1 MGCKATIGELC
12 SRVCSGGTPR
22 RNIAEFYDGGTIPWL
37 NTSEISF
44 NRIRKTEQHITEA
57 GLNDSSAKWIRENS
71 VIVAMYG
78 ATAGK
83 AAIAKIPL
91 TTNQACCNLEIN
103 EEVADYRYI
112 YYWFKNQYSHVL
124 GLANGGAQQNLSA
137 KTIRALEVELPS
149 LMRQQQTA
157 NLLSSIDDKIEFNGR
172 LNGYLAEMLDIQYQ
186 YALERSCETKKLVEV
201 SEILSGGTPS
211 TRIDE
216 YWQNGSIP
224 FFAPGDVTNSI
235 YTMITEKH
243 ITESGLANCNSALYP
258 TDTVFLT
265 ARGTVGKVAMAG
277 VPMAMNQS
285 CFAFAGI
292 GIPQTV
298 VFQIIKRAVYSLKT
312 KAIGAVFAAINT
324 RDLKLEEVD
333 IPNSSVMADYDAF
346 ARPIHALIKANEEE
360 ALRLA
365 ELRGALLPKLMSGEI
380 DVSEVDLTQLNSHLA

>member
-172 LNGYLAEMLDIQYQ
+172 LNGYLED
-186 YALERSCETKKLVEV
+186 YASCLFEDFASECISSTPLFEVANVRYGKGLATKNFIDSGYPVFGGNGQIGFYSKYLYEDPQILVSCRGAAAGNILVSSPKSFVTSNSLVIELNDRRYFEWLKRYFLLHQLHGYATGSAQPQITIDNLKYLTV
-201 SEILSGGTPS
+201 PYPPLSEIEEL
-211 TRIDE
+211 TRIL
-216 YWQNGSIP
+216 STI
-224 FFAPGDVTNSI
+224 
-235 YTMITEKH
+235 
-243 ITESGLANCNSALYP
+243 SGY
-258 TDTVFLT
+258 
-265 ARGTVGKVAMAG
+265 
-277 VPMAMNQS
+277 
-285 CFAFAGI
+285 
-292 GIPQTV
+292 
-298 VFQIIKRAVYSLKT
+298 VYSNEIENASL
-312 KAIGAVFAAINT
+312 AQL
-324 RDLKLEEVD
+324 RDT
-333 IPNSSVMADYDAF
+333 
-346 ARPIHALIKANEEE
+346 
-360 ALRLA
+360 
-365 ELRGALLPKLMSGEI
+365 LLPKLMSGEI
-380 DVSEVDLTQLNSHLA
+380 DVSKVAL

>member
-44 NRIRKTEQHITEA
+44 NRIHKTEQHITEA
-57 GLNDSSAKWIRENS
+57 GLNDSSAKWVRENS

-149 LMRQQQTA
+149 LMRQQHTA

-172 LNGYLAEMLDIQYQ
+172 LNGYLA
-186 YALERSCETKKLVEV
+186 A
-201 SEILSGGTPS
+201 
-211 TRIDE
+211 
-216 YWQNGSIP
+216 
-224 FFAPGDVTNSI
+224 
-235 YTMITEKH
+235 
-243 ITESGLANCNSALYP
+243 
-258 TDTVFLT
+258 
-265 ARGTVGKVAMAG
+265 
-277 VPMAMNQS
+277 
-285 CFAFAGI
+285 
-292 GIPQTV
+292 
-298 VFQIIKRAVYSLKT
+298 
-312 KAIGAVFAAINT
+312 
-324 RDLKLEEVD
+324 
-333 IPNSSVMADYDAF
+333 
-346 ARPIHALIKANEEE
+346 
-360 ALRLA
+360 
-365 ELRGALLPKLMSGEI
+365 
-380 DVSEVDLTQLNSHLA
+380 

>member
-1 MGCKATIGELC
+1 
-12 SRVCSGGTPR
+12 
-22 RNIAEFYDGGTIPWL
+22 
-37 NTSEISF
+37 
-44 NRIRKTEQHITEA
+44 
-57 GLNDSSAKWIRENS
+57 
-71 VIVAMYG
+71 
-78 ATAGK
+78 
-83 AAIAKIPL
+83 
-91 TTNQACCNLEIN
+91 
-103 EEVADYRYI
+103 
-112 YYWFKNQYSHVL
+112 
-124 GLANGGAQQNLSA
+124 
-137 KTIRALEVELPS
+137 
-149 LMRQQQTA
+149 
-157 NLLSSIDDKIEFNGR
+157 
-172 LNGYLAEMLDIQYQ
+172 MLDIQYQ

-380 DVSEVDLTQLNSHLA
+380 DVSEVDLTQLNSHLAVLWLHEE

>member
-1 MGCKATIGELC
+1 MRRAAASLDLGGSGQAVLFARKAC
-12 SRVCSGGTPR
+12 
-22 RNIAEFYDGGTIPWL
+22 NIPQGAPADFVRSAL
-37 NTSEISF
+37 VASF
-44 NRIRKTEQHITEA
+44 TLAVSWQSPQLRQHIRRA
-57 GLNDSSAKWIRENS
+57 GRMALGDTQDRERGEEGFS
-71 VIVAMYG
+71 Q
-78 ATAGK
+78 
-83 AAIAKIPL
+83 PL
-91 TTNQACCNLEIN
+91 
-103 EEVADYRYI
+103 
-112 YYWFKNQYSHVL
+112 SVL
-124 GLANGGAQQNLSA
+124 GFTPHATTAQ
-137 KTIRALEVELPS
+137 P
-149 LMRQQQTA
+149 
-157 NLLSSIDDKIEFNGR
+157 
-172 LNGYLAEMLDIQYQ
+172 NGYLTEMLDIQYQ

>member
-172 LNGYLAEMLDIQYQ
+172 LNGYLAEYADALYQQRFGTLEDNAVLADVADITMGQSPVGTSYNEDGIGVVFYQ
-186 YALERSCETKKLVEV
+186 GRAEFGWRYPKQRLHTTEPKRMAKAGDVLMSVRAPVGDLNLAYEDCCIGRGLAAIHCVHPSFALYLMRSLHKKLDAYNGE
-201 SEILSGGTPS
+201 GTVF
-211 TRIDE
+211 
-216 YWQNGSIP
+216 GSINGKALKELP
-224 FFAPGDVTNSI
+224 IALPENAAMMAF
-235 YTMITEKH
+235 EKEVMP
-243 ITESGLANCNSALYP
+243 IDAQIRSNEAETRSLAILR
-258 TDTVFLT
+258 DT
-265 ARGTVGKVAMAG
+265 
-277 VPMAMNQS
+277 
-285 CFAFAGI
+285 
-292 GIPQTV
+292 
-298 VFQIIKRAVYSLKT
+298 
-312 KAIGAVFAAINT
+312 
-324 RDLKLEEVD
+324 
-333 IPNSSVMADYDAF
+333 
-346 ARPIHALIKANEEE
+346 
-360 ALRLA
+360 
-365 ELRGALLPKLMSGEI
+365 LLPKLMSGEI
-380 DVSEVDLTQLNSHLA
+380 DVSEVDLTQLNSHLV